1 MREPVARTMRAC
13 VCVCVLGRV
22 RVCVCVRVSGC
33 FHIISNVRE
42 PVARTVCV
50 LLDLHLYEKTLLG
63 M

>member
-1 MREPVARTMRAC
+1 MRAC
-13 VCVCVLGRV
+13 VCVCVCACLDV
-22 RVCVCVRVSGC
+22 CVCVCVRVSGC
-33 FHIISNVRE
+33 FHFISNVRE